1 MFYAVFLPY
10 SVSLVDFPMN
20 IFAPSQR
27 RIKATLLLI
36 PDSCIMSLASV
47 LDVMR
52 AANRQSQQPLFSW
65 EIVTLDGAAAQ
76 LTCGLSIYPDR
87 RLDQSCK
94 GDVLIIICGFNQ
106 DKHISLKQLRQLHA
120 VLPNFSALGGIEAG
134 GWILARTGRLD
145 GKQATTH
152 WEDLEDF
159 ARRFPQVITKPDR
172 YVIDGNLFTTGGA
185 SPTFD
190 FMLHWIRQRF
200 GYQLALDVAS
210 VFIYDGTHQGT
221 DAQHYVSLGRL
232 KQHEPRVAAAI
243 RLMEQHIETPLP
255 LPEIARQLRVSVRTL
270 AHLFT
275 QTLEIPPGRYYRH
288 LRLQTARRLV
298 LDTRLAMQEI
308 ALRTGFGSL
317 AAFSRQFKMHYAI
330 SPGQLRAAG

>member
-1 MFYAVFLPY
+1 MDIFTPLQ
-10 SVSLVDFPMN
+10 SN
-20 IFAPSQR
+20 IK
-27 RIKATLLLI
+27 ITLLVI
-36 PDSCIMSLASV
+36 PDSSMMSLASV

-52 AANRQSQQPLFSW
+52 AANRLSQQPLFSW
-65 EIVTLDGAAAQ
+65 QITTLDGEPAQ
-76 LTCGLSIYPDR
+76 LTCGLPVYPDKV
-87 RLDQSCK
+87 LSQSCK

-106 DKHISLKQLRQLHA
+106 DKHISLKQLRQLKT
-120 VLPNFSALGGIEAG
+120 VLPNFKALGGIEAG
-134 GWILARTGRLD
+134 GWILARIGRLN

-159 ARRFPQVITKPDR
+159 AQRFPQVITKPDR
-172 YVIDGNLFTTGGA
+172 YVIDGNIFTTGGA
-185 SPTFD
+185 SPSFD

-221 DAQHYVSLGRL
+221 DAQHYVSLGML
-232 KQHEPRVAAAI
+232 ENHEPRVAAAI
-243 RLMEQHIETPLP
+243 RLMEQHIETPIK
-255 LPEIARQLRVSVRTL
+255 LPEIAIQLGVSVRTL
-270 AHLFT
+270 EHLFT
-275 QTLEIPPGRYYRH
+275 QELKVPPGRYYMH

-317 AAFSRQFKMHYAI
+317 AAFSRQFKARYEL
-330 SPGQLRAAG
+330 SPGKLRSQKQNNT